1 MRVGFVSRRTD
12 TPLALAT
19 GAAGILLLV
28 LIAGCVSP
36 DRAPSLPQTDTPPS
50 TESPATST
58 ASESDT
64 KAPATAP
71 TPPVTADRT
80 PTTTSP
86 AVPGPVKPVAPP
98 LDLATLEKRLRET
111 EAIGVFTKL
120 TLKNQVDDLVSQF
133 RELHRRRG
141 KPTQLRQ
148 PYDLLFL
155 KVLTLL
161 QDDDPPLAKMIV
173 ASREAI
179 WGVLADPVKFSTL

>member
-1 MRVGFVSRRTD
+1 MRTGFTSRRTD
-12 TPLALAT
+12 KPSALAA
-19 GAAGILLLV
+19 GAAGILLLI

-36 DRAPSLPQTDTPPS
+36 QPAPSSPQTDTPSS
-50 TESPATST
+50 TESPATSAT
-58 ASESDT
+58 GESDA
-64 KAPATAP
+64 KAPVTAP
-71 TPPVTADRT
+71 TPPVTADQPSKT
-80 PTTTSP
+80 SSP
-86 AVPGPVKPVAPP
+86 AVARPAKPVAPP

-179 WGVLADPVKFSTL
+179 WSVLADPVKFSTL